1 MSDKSSNRSTGPGK
15 SGDGSPENDG
25 QGDDEQL
32 FRRAMA
38 DARPLNR
45 EFIEPARRR
54 IPAKARFTRRDER
67 AVLDESLEASVADT
81 EAGSGDTLSFC
92 RASVGRR
99 VFRKLARGKFSV
111 QSELDLHGMTVD
123 QARDALLPFI
133 ESSLARGLSCVRV
146 IHGKGLGSGQS
157 GPVLKRKVDAWL
169 RRWDPVLAFVSA
181 QPVDGG
187 SGAVY
192 VLLKT

>member
-15 SGDGSPENDG
+15 SGDGSPEKDG
-25 QGDDEQL
+25 QGDDEEL

-45 EFIEPARRR
+45 EFIEPERRR

-67 AVLDESLEASVADT
+67 AVLDESLVASVADT

>member
-1 MSDKSSNRSTGPGK
+1 MNDDKSRRSGGRTEADTTDD
-15 SGDGSPENDG
+15 SD
-25 QGDDEQL
+25 GDDHL

-38 DARPLNR
+38 DARPLKKDCV
-45 EFIEPARRR
+45 EPVRKR

-67 AVLDESLEASVADT
+67 EVLTESLDASVADT
-81 EAGSGDTLSFC
+81 EVGSGDTLSFC

-99 VFRKLARGKFSV
+99 AFRNLARGKFSV
-111 QSELDLHGMTVD
+111 QSELDLHGMTVKE
-123 QARDALLPFI
+123 ARDALATFVQG
-133 ESSLARGLSCVRV
+133 SLARGLSCVRV
-146 IHGKGLGSGQS
+146 IHGKGHGSGHA
-157 GPVLKRKVDAWL
+157 GPILKVKVDAWL

-192 VLLKT
+192 VLLRLP